1 MNKLETLQKFLTAC
15 ETDFVKFFD
24 KGNGA
29 AGTRVRK
36 HMQELK
42 KMANDIRTEVQNKKV
57 ANKKS

>member
-1 MNKLETLQKFLTAC
+1 MNKLEVLQKFLSDC
-15 ETDFVKFFD
+15 ETDFIKFFD
-24 KGNGA
+24 KGNSV

-57 ANKKS
+57 ADKKN